1 MQTISQRLDAV
12 RTRILDYEQRYGRES
27 GAVSLLAVSKTKPA
41 SAVLEAWQA
50 GQKAFGENQLQDAL
64 SKIRHPDLKDLA
76 LEWHFIGP
84 LQSNKTRPVAE
95 NFHWL
100 HSLDRLKIAR
110 RLNDQR
116 PAALA
121 PLQVCLQIKLRD
133 EETKSGLDPAQ
144 ALPLAEAVAA
154 LPRLRLRGL
163 MTLPPLSEGLDQQR
177 KPFHELRQLYD
188 RLRSDGHDLDTLSMG
203 MTHDLQAAVAEG
215 ATLIRIGTAIFGSRD

>member
-12 RTRILDYEQRYGRES
+12 RASINEYERQYGREP
-27 GAVSLLAVSKTKPA
+27 GCVNLLAVSKTKPA
-41 SAVLEAWQA
+41 SAVLAAWHA
-50 GQKAFGENQLQDAL
+50 GQRAFGENYLQDAVV
-64 SKIRHPDLKDLA
+64 KIRHPDLKDLA

-100 HSLDRLKIAR
+100 HTLDRLKIAR

-116 PAALA
+116 PPALA

-133 EETKSGLDPAQ
+133 EQTKSGLDPDQ

-163 MTLPPLSEGLDQQR
+163 MTLPPASEGLEQQR
-177 KPFHELRQLYD
+177 QPFKELRQLFD
-188 RLRSDGHDLDTLSMG
+188 RLRQAGHDLDTLSMG

-215 ATLIRIGTAIFGSRD
+215 ATLVRIGTAIFGPRA